1 MEEIKDLYETFKI
14 NEPIRGTGMTRV
26 YRSAPA
32 LGIWFLVIL
41 LTLAGPSARCFAG
54 APWVTLQGGHFL
66 VKRSN
71 DGDSFHISVAGKEYI
86 FRLYFVDAPETTAEF
101 RDRVEEQAK
110 YFGITVDQKLG
121 LGELAKTYTREKLSG
136 PFLVRT
142 CWEDAMGRSRM
153 QRFFAFVQTNT
164 GDLGEQLIENGLA
177 RFHRESGKPEGLNS
191 AASELRKLNTLER
204 KAKQEKVGGW
214 GANEGRILVRAQ
226 EPESEKG
233 VDPFDKFF
241 HPEMTPATVI
251 SSALPSSGSA
261 TEPLWSTSSLASVAP
276 TEPTTPDLVSS
287 IPETKLDVNTAS
299 QTELENIPG
308 IGPAI
313 AQRIIEARP
322 FKSADDLRNVKGIG
336 GGKRFEKIRPYFN

>member
-1 MEEIKDLYETFKI
+1 L
-14 NEPIRGTGMTRV
+14 GM
-26 YRSAPA
+26 
-32 LGIWFLVIL
+32 WFFVAL
-41 LTLAGPSARCFAG
+41 LTFAGPSARCFAG

-66 VKRSN
+66 LKRAN
-71 DGDSFHISVAGKEYI
+71 DGDSFHVSVAGKEYI
-86 FRLYFVDAPETTAEF
+86 FRLYFVDAPETSAEF

-110 YFGITVDQKLG
+110 YFGITVEQNLQLG
-121 LGELAKTYTREKLSG
+121 ALAKTYMREKLSG

-164 GDLGEQLIENGLA
+164 GDLGEQLVENGLA
-177 RFHRESGKPEGLNS
+177 RFHRESGKPEGLSS
-191 AASELRKLNTLER
+191 ATSELRKLNTLER

-214 GANEGRILVRAQ
+214 GANEGRIIVRAK

-241 HPEMTPATVI
+241 HPEMTPETVI
-251 SSALPSSGSA
+251 SPALTSSSRA
-261 TEPLWSTSSLASVAP
+261 TAPLSSTSPRASV
-276 TEPTTPDLVSS
+276 EPIQSTTPDSVSS
-287 IPETKLDVNTAS
+287 IPETKLDINKAS
-299 QTELENIPG
+299 QAELENIPG

-336 GGKRFEKIRPYFN
+336 AGARYEKIRPYFN